1 MKRRTNSTNPVFR
14 EIRVLEEKAL
24 KEKKIKQ
31 SEIKTSDVM
40 REEAWETY
48 LNNRLEWLKELLS
61 IE

>member
-1 MKRRTNSTNPVFR
+1 MKRRTNSTNPIFR

-24 KEKKIKQ
+24 KEGKIEQ

-61 IE
+61 TE